1 LGAVAHTVKRAWK
14 NSRKRNIWM
23 KKLVSAANWD
33 MNPGKRDL
41 GKAKCRIK
49 VCCFRERGLETCADC
64 CGFPC
69 EILGEFWSRKGWRT
83 NSTQN
88 SSSSSGNTG
97 TRRFWRKQ
105 TTGKDYAESWKPSKQ
120 RKKALY
126 INASG
131 SDTVLYLIT
140 KGRRC
145 KLEPLPM
152 SVSPS
157 IREVLAR
164 RIAGEIILSNKS
176 GATMRKWRELFAVS
190 QISLSERMSLSS
202 SVISDYES
210 GRRKSP
216 GAKFIRRF
224 VLALLQIDEEKGSR
238 FTREFAKLTSSPSMA
253 IVDLREF
260 PIPVRVEYLCKAIDG
275 EVVACRDKFVKEV
288 SGYTVVDSKKAV
300 EVLSGLEYAQ
310 LFGATTDRA
319 LVFTNV
325 DNGCL
330 PMMIVRVSSLKP
342 KVVVFHRVK
351 PDDYAVKLAE
361 YEQVPLIYS
370 TVSSVELLVKS
381 LRKLYRIALRIKLGR
396 RIRPPPKISA

>member
-1 LGAVAHTVKRAWK
+1 
-14 NSRKRNIWM
+14 
-23 KKLVSAANWD
+23 
-33 MNPGKRDL
+33 
-41 GKAKCRIK
+41 
-49 VCCFRERGLETCADC
+49 VCAGGL
-64 CGFPC
+64 
-69 EILGEFWSRKGWRT
+69 R
-83 NSTQN
+83 
-88 SSSSSGNTG
+88 
-97 TRRFWRKQ
+97 
-105 TTGKDYAESWKPSKQ
+105 
-120 RKKALY
+120 
-126 INASG
+126 
-131 SDTVLYLIT
+131 V
-140 KGRRC
+140 
-145 KLEPLPM
+145 

-157 IREVLAR
+157 LREVLAR
-164 RIAGEIILSNKS
+164 RIAGEIILSSKP

-190 QISLSERMSLSS
+190 QIAISERMSLSS

-238 FTREFAKLTSSPSMA
+238 FTREFAKLTSSPSVA

-260 PIPVRVEYLCKAIDG
+260 PIPVRVEYLCRAING
-275 EVVACRDKFVKEV
+275 EVIACKNKFVKEV
-288 SGYTVVDSKKAV
+288 NGYTVIDSKKAV
-300 EVLSGLEYAQ
+300 EALSGLEYAQ

-330 PMMIVRVSSLKP
+330 PMMIVRASSLKP

-351 PDDYAVKLAE
+351 PDDYAIKLAE

-370 TVSSVELLVKS
+370 DVSSVEQLVKS